1 MTRRADASRRWRCLA
16 AAAAG
21 AMLTACAQP
30 PKPLYYWGGYQAAV
44 YDHFRSDGKGPLEQL
59 RLLDEQAQKAR
70 SSGLPLPPGFHAH
83 LALVYLKLGRD
94 DDARRE
100 LETERTQFPESAPY
114 VDSLLKRYEDKKS

>member
-1 MTRRADASRRWRCLA
+1 MTSRADALRRWGCLA
-16 AAAAG
+16 VATVG

-30 PKPLYYWGGYQAAV
+30 PTPLYYWGGYQAAV
-44 YDHFRSDGKGPLEQL
+44 YDHFKSDGKGPLEQL

-94 DDARRE
+94 DEARRE
-100 LETERTQFPESAPY
+100 LETERSRFPESAPY